1 MQYLPALRRRSDQG
15 HVIEAGRA
23 LLAGG
28 IVDGRAEAAA
38 AGGDEQQ
45 VAFVDIDGHRHGRP
59 QGGQQQADQEQ
70 EAMHGES
77 RTGGMP
83 EL

>member
-1 MQYLPALRRRSDQG
+1 MQHLPALRRGSDQG

-45 VAFVDIDGHRHGRP
+45 VAFVDIDGHATAGHRAGSSRP
-59 QGGQQQADQEQ
+59 IRSRRRC
-70 EAMHGES
+70 MES

>member
-1 MQYLPALRRRSDQG
+1 M
-15 HVIEAGRA
+15 IEAERA

-28 IVDGRAEAAA
+28 IVDGRTEAAA

-45 VAFVDIDGHRHGRP
+45 IAFVDIDGHRQRWP
-59 QGGQQQADQEQ
+59 QGGQQQADHEQ
-70 EAMHGES
+70 EATHGES
-77 RTGGMP
+77 RTGGVP

>member
-1 MQYLPALRRRSDQG
+1 
-15 HVIEAGRA
+15 VIEAGRA

-28 IVDGRAEAAA
+28 IVNGGTEAAA
-38 AGGDEQQ
+38 AGGDKQQ
-45 VAFVDIDGHRHGRP
+45 IAFVDIDGHRHRWP

-70 EAMHGES
+70 EAMHEDS